1 MVIRRLLILSAVA
14 EGVAMSPH
22 RIFLLT
28 VLGLS
33 GAALAYNAFLIID
46 AESGPSWA
54 DAPITCCRGQPTS
67 PGG

>member
-1 MVIRRLLILSAVA
+1 
-14 EGVAMSPH
+14 MSPH